1 MVTLVDV
8 GKACRKVRQLK
19 HMSQKQVAKA
29 TGYNDRTIS
38 QFERGYSNNALIL
51 IWYITNG
58 LELEGLNYGTFTG
71 SKRTINK

>member
-8 GKACRKVRQLK
+8 GNACRKVRQSK

-58 LELEGLNYGTFTG
+58 LELGGLNNGTFKG
-71 SKRTINK
+71 CVRSINK

>member
-8 GKACRKVRQLK
+8 GKACRKIRQSK

-58 LELEGLNYGTFTG
+58 LELGGLNYGKVTDSIG
-71 SKRTINK
+71 AIHK

>member
-8 GKACRKVRQLK
+8 GKACRRVRQSK

-58 LELEGLNYGTFTG
+58 LELGGVNNGTFTG